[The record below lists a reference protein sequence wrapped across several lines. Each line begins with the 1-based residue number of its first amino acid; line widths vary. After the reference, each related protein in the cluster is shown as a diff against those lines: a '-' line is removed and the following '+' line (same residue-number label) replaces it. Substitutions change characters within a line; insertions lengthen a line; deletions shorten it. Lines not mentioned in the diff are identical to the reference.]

1 MILPALLL
9 LSVHSLA
16 VHIQPGSNTP
26 ALRQP
31 QLGVGHGQIALTY
44 GADHTIYFASSLDG
58 GRSFSPPV
66 KVAEVEALA
75 LGRHRGP
82 RVTILKDAILV
93 SAVVGEKISTEP
105 HAHGLPADGN
115 ITIWRSVDRG
125 KTWSRSGVV
134 NDVPGAAREG
144 FHAIAADAAGNLVV
158 AWLDLRAAGTQ
169 LYASRSADGGRSW
182 SKNVLVY
189 ASPSGT
195 ICQCCE
201 PSIAIGE
208 NGLLSVMWRNV
219 LDGSR
224 DPYMASS
231 KDGAHFGPA
240 RKLGAG
246 TWKLN
251 GCPMDGGALAI
262 HHGRPVSA
270 WRRDGEVFLAEPGK
284 LERGIGTGKD
294 IALAS
299 TPAGLYVAW
308 SRGPGLE
315 ILTPGALNP
324 TQLAPEGA
332 FVNLVALPDGS
343 VLGAWEAGGSIRI
356 EKAPR

>member
-1 MILPALLL
+1 MILFPVLVLL
-9 LSVHSLA
+9 A
-16 VHIQPGSNTP
+16 AQIQPEPNGP
-26 ALRQP
+26 AYRQP
-31 QLGVGHGQIALTY
+31 QLGVGHGQVALTY
-44 GADHTIYFASSLDG
+44 GADRAIYFASSPDG

-66 KVAEVEALA
+66 RVAEVQALA

-82 RVTILKDAILV
+82 RVTVLKDAILV

-105 HAHGLPADGN
+105 HAHGLPSDGN

-125 KTWSRSGVV
+125 KTWSRSGVI

-144 FHAIAADAAGNLVV
+144 FHAIAEDATGNLVA

-169 LYASRSADGGRSW
+169 LYVARSVDGGRSW

-224 DPYMASS
+224 DLYMASS
-231 KDGAHFGPA
+231 RAGASFGPA
-240 RKLGAG
+240 RKLGTG

-251 GCPMDGGALAI
+251 ACPMDGGALAI
-262 HHGRPVSA
+262 HHGRPVSV

-284 LERGIGTGKD
+284 PEQYIGAGKD

-308 SRGPGLE
+308 SRGRSLE
-315 ILTPGALNP
+315 ILTPGALKP
-324 TQLAPEGA
+324 IQLAPEGA
-332 FVNLVALPDGS
+332 FVNLAALPDGS
-343 VLGAWEAGGSIRI
+343 VLAAWEAGGAIQV
-356 EKAPR
+356 EKSPR